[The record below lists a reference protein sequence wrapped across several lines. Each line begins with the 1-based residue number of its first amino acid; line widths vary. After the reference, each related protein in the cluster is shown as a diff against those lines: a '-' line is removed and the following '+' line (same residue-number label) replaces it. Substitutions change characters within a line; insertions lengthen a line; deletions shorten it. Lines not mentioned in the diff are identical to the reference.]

1 MGEMYFDL
9 LRAFGFKEMQ
19 MWIVTMSTLLF
30 SSSLLGGILSALA
43 FVNSSALHQR
53 PLKERISFRLFMLS
67 EVILLIFVFF
77 YHAFMIER
85 MSISHIV
92 YWISAMMIMPLLA
105 IIGSQAIQVVFSGRI
120 KAKHAALKRQGQAA
134 RAKHAEETEHAGG
147 KTGHVSNKTG
157 HVSGKP
163 GHVGGKT

>member
-1 MGEMYFDL
+1 MGEIYFDL
-9 LRAFGFKEMQ
+9 LKAFGFKEMQ

-30 SSSLLGGILSALA
+30 STSLLGGILSALM

-67 EVILLIFVFF
+67 EVVLVVFIFF

-120 KAKHAALKRQGQAA
+120 KAKEAVLKRQDHAA
-134 RAKHAEETEHAGG
+134 RAKHAAGTEPADGKTGHTSSKPGHAGG
-147 KTGHVSNKTG
+147 K
-157 HVSGKP
+157 P
-163 GHVGGKT
+163 GHTTGRH